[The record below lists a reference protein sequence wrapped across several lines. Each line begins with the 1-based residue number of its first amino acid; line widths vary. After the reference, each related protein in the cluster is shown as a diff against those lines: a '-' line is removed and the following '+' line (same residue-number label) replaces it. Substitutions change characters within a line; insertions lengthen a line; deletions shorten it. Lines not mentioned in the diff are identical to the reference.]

1 MNEKK
6 KVSSL
11 SQMAIFILEFDAST
25 TIILL
30 YTENDREY
38 DKFIINIII

>member
-6 KVSSL
+6 ISSL

-38 DKFIINIII
+38 DFIINIII